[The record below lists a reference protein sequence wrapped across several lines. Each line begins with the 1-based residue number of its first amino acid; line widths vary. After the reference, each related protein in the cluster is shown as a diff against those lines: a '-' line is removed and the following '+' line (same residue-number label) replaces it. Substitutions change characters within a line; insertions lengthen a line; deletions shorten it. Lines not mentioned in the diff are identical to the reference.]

1 MELIQKRYEE
11 DGTHY
16 FFHSVGK
23 WFLLIKYTNNSAFQT
38 ELRYEF
44 SEEQLL
50 HDLPFETA
58 ATKAIKDVNGIG
70 KIHYASFLNAK
81 DDEVVL
87 LGIADVTIIA
97 RQYPLSVN
105 IRTKPFSHYYNQF
118 QKRYEV
124 NDDPVFINLPEDD
137 VTRIVMMIDDF
148 YDLTDAE
155 YHFGT
160 PLDIEFYQNLSSMGD
175 LIRGGDVG
183 DLIEDFQN
191 FIKDFSDDKS
201 CAEHVI
207 QAGKIID
214 EMMPYKN
221 GE

>member
-1 MELIQKRYEE
+1 
-11 DGTHY
+11 
-16 FFHSVGK
+16 
-23 WFLLIKYTNNSAFQT
+23 
-38 ELRYEF
+38 
-44 SEEQLL
+44 
-50 HDLPFETA
+50 
-58 ATKAIKDVNGIG
+58 
-70 KIHYASFLNAK
+70 
-81 DDEVVL
+81 
-87 LGIADVTIIA
+87 
-97 RQYPLSVN
+97 
-105 IRTKPFSHYYNQF
+105 
-118 QKRYEV
+118 
-124 NDDPVFINLPEDD
+124 
-137 VTRIVMMIDDF
+137 MMIDNF

-214 EMMPYKN
+214 ELMPYKN